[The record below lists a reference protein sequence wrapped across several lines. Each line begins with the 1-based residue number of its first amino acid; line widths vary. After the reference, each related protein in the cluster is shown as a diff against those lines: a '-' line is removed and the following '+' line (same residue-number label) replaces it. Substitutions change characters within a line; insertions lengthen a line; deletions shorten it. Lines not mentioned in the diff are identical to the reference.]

1 MVGVVVSGSG
11 THHKIMPK
19 HDSVFKETI
28 GFIPYPGTLNV
39 RLNERLQLSEPIV
52 VDDLMWLYPIKVN
65 NIKCYAIRRSKAYRN
80 NTTKILGV
88 VVSCCLR
95 DKFNLKDGDTVDVEV
110 VKE

>member
-1 MVGVVVSGSG
+1 MVGVVVSGSS

-19 HDSVFKETI
+19 HNTIFKKTI

-52 VDDLMWLYPIKVN
+52 VKDLMWLYPIKVN
-65 NIKCYAIRRSKAYRN
+65 NIKCYAIRRSRAYRN
-80 NTTKILGV
+80 NQTRILGV
-88 VVSCCLR
+88 VAPYCLR
-95 DKFNLKDGDTVDVEV
+95 DRFNLKDGDTVDVEV